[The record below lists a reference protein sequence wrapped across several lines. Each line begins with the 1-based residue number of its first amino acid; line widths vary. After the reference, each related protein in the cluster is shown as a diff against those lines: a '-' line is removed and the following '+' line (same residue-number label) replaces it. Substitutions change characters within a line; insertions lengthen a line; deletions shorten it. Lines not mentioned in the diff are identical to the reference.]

1 MKLFRALVLVATVL
15 LALPSAFSADTAP
28 DVLVKSTTEEVIA
41 VIKTDKDIQAGDKAK
56 IYSLVDQKVLPHF
69 DFTRMTQLAMGRNWK
84 RANPEQQAALIKEFR
99 ALLVRTYAISLSQ
112 YRDQKVEFKPLKPGS
127 SEGEATVRTEFQQ
140 AGREAVA
147 VDYAL
152 RKTSDGWK
160 VFDVIIE
167 GVSLVTNYRSTFN
180 DQVQQNGV
188 DGLIKMLSD
197 RNKSSEVK
205 S

>member
-1 MKLFRALVLVATVL
+1 MKLFRTLILVAT
-15 LALPSAFSADTAP
+15 ASFAFSSAFAADTSP

-41 VIKTDKDIQAGDKAK
+41 VIKTDKDIQAGDKSK

-84 RANPEQQAALIKEFR
+84 RANPEQQATLIKEFR
-99 ALLVRTYAISLSQ
+99 ALLVRTYATSLTQ
-112 YRDQKVEFKPLKPGS
+112 YRDQKVEFKPFKPGS
-127 SEGEATVRTEFQQ
+127 AEGEATVRTEFQQ
-140 AGREAVA
+140 TGREAVG

-152 RKTSDGWK
+152 HKTSDGWK

-180 DQVQQNGV
+180 DQIQQNGV